1 MLRATVIK
9 PVVFDL
15 FIVWRPFTCCRAA
28 RTVGST
34 SRNLSTILMSGDYFA
49 LGLHVEISEAVVS
62 LQKYDQRGAFGL
74 S

>member
-1 MLRATVIK
+1 M
-9 PVVFDL
+9 
-15 FIVWRPFTCCRAA
+15 
-28 RTVGST
+28 VGST